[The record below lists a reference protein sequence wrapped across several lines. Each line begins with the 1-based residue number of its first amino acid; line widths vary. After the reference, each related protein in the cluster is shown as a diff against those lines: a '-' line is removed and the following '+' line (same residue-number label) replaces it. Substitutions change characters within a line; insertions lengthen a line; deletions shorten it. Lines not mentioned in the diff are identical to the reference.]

1 MTNAPDRRFG
11 VNVLDRGSNVVSIG
25 EVVWDIFADHQ
36 VLGGAP
42 LNVAYH
48 LTTLGI
54 ATAMVSRV
62 GADELG
68 RETIEKIATL
78 GLTTAGIQQDSEQ
91 ATGRVVVTV
100 DSHNEPSFDIVA
112 PAAWDFIDGEAA
124 VQAAG
129 EDPFLLVFGT
139 LAQSSPASR
148 AAVRLLWQKASVR
161 CYDVNL
167 RPPFTTRELVL
178 DSLAAAD
185 VVKLN
190 ENEISIIAG
199 WTDTGAADSML
210 SARNLIDRYNLQAVV
225 VTEGAAGAW
234 LVCPEGHFT
243 HPGFPVAVADTVGA
257 GDAFFAT
264 FLEGYLFKRPWPECL
279 ARANHCG
286 AYVASQPGATPSMA
300 EYSFSRS

>member
-1 MTNAPDRRFG
+1 MTNSPDRSFS
-11 VNVLDRGSNVVSIG
+11 VNVLDRRSNVVSIG
-25 EVVWDIFADHQ
+25 EVVWDIFGDHQ

-48 LTTLGI
+48 LSTLGI
-54 ATAMVSRV
+54 ATEMVSRV
-62 GADELG
+62 GADALG
-68 RETIEKIATL
+68 RVTIDKIASL
-78 GLTTAGIQQDSEQ
+78 GLVTRSIQQDSSQ

-139 LAQSSPASR
+139 LAQRAPSSR
-148 AAVRLLWQKASVR
+148 TAVRALWERASVC

-178 DSLAAAD
+178 GSLAAAD
-185 VVKLN
+185 VVKMN
-190 ENEISIIAG
+190 ENEIVEIAA
-199 WTDTGAADSML
+199 WTDTGAADSAQT
-210 SARNLIDRYNLQAVV
+210 ARKLLDRYNLQVV
-225 VTEGAAGAW
+225 LVTEGAAGAW
-234 LVCPEGHFT
+234 LVCPEGHFS
-243 HPGFPVAVADTVGA
+243 HSGFPVTVADTVGA

-264 FLEGYLFKRPWPECL
+264 FIEGYLAKRPWAECL
-279 ARANHCG
+279 ARANHRG

-300 EYSFSRS
+300 AYSFSLS

>member
-1 MTNAPDRRFG
+1 MMPP
-11 VNVLDRGSNVVSIG
+11 LVVSIG
-25 EVVWDIFADHQ
+25 EVVWDIFSDHQ

-48 LTTLGI
+48 LSTLGI
-54 ATAMVSRV
+54 ATEMVSRV
-62 GADELG
+62 GADALG
-68 RETIEKIATL
+68 RETLEKIASL
-78 GLTTAGIQQDSEQ
+78 GLATGGIQQDSSQ

-100 DSHNEPSFDIVA
+100 DLHNEPSFDIVA
-112 PAAWDFIDGEAA
+112 PAAWDFIDAEATG
-124 VQAAG
+124 QTAG

-139 LAQSSPASR
+139 LAQRSPASR
-148 AAVRLLWQKASVR
+148 AAVRALWKRAAVR

-167 RPPFTTRELVL
+167 RPPFTTKELVL

-185 VVKLN
+185 VVKMN

-199 WTDTGAADSML
+199 WTDTGAADSAQT
-210 SARNLIDRYNLQAVV
+210 ARNLLDRYNLQAVV
-225 VTEGAAGAW
+225 VTEGASGAW
-234 LVCPEGHFT
+234 LVCLEGYFT

-264 FLEGYLFKRPWPECL
+264 FIEGYLFKRPWPECL
-279 ARANHCG
+279 IRANHRG

-300 EYSFSRS
+300 EYSFSLS

>member
-1 MTNAPDRRFG
+1 
-11 VNVLDRGSNVVSIG
+11 LDRGSKVVSIG

-48 LTTLGI
+48 LSTLGV
-54 ATAMVSRV
+54 ATEMVSRV
-62 GADELG
+62 GADALG
-68 RETIEKIATL
+68 RETLKKIASL
-78 GLTTAGIQQDSEQ
+78 GLATGGILQDSSQ

-100 DSHNEPSFDIVA
+100 DLHNEPSFDIVA
-112 PAAWDFIDGEAA
+112 PAAWDFIDAEVA

-129 EDPFLLVFGT
+129 QDPFLLVFGT
-139 LAQSSPASR
+139 LAQRAPASR
-148 AAVRLLWQKASVR
+148 AAVRTLWQRASVK

-178 DSLAAAD
+178 DSLTAAD
-185 VVKLN
+185 VVKMN
-190 ENEISIIAG
+190 EKEIVEIAG
-199 WTDTGAADSML
+199 WTDTEVSDSVET
-210 SARNLIDRYNLQAVV
+210 ARNLLDRYNLQVV
-225 VTEGAAGAW
+225 LVTEGAAGAW

-264 FLEGYLFKRPWPECL
+264 FIEGYLTKRPWPECL
-279 ARANHCG
+279 ARANHRG
-286 AYVASQPGATPSMA
+286 AYVASQAGATPSMA
-300 EYSFSRS
+300 EYSFSLS

>member
-1 MTNAPDRRFG
+1 MTLP
-11 VNVLDRGSNVVSIG
+11 NVVSIG

-48 LTTLGI
+48 LSTLDI
-54 ATAMVSRV
+54 PTKMVSRV
-62 GADELG
+62 GMDGLG
-68 RETIEKIATL
+68 RDTLEKIVAL
-78 GLTTAGIQQDSEQ
+78 GLSVGDIQQDSIQ
-91 ATGRVVVTV
+91 STGRVVVTV

-129 EDPFLLVFGT
+129 EDPFLLIFGT
-139 LAQSSPASR
+139 LAQRAPSSR
-148 AAVRLLWQKASVR
+148 TAVRELWERASVC

-185 VVKLN
+185 VVKMN

-199 WTDTGAADSML
+199 WTETGDADSVQA
-210 SARNLIDRYNLQAVV
+210 ARKLLDRYNLQVV
-225 VTEGAAGAW
+225 LVTEGAAGAW
-234 LVCPEGHFT
+234 LVCPDGHFA
-243 HPGFPVAVADTVGA
+243 HPGFPVMVADTVGA

-264 FLEGYLFKRPWPECL
+264 FIEGYLAKRPWPECL
-279 ARANHCG
+279 ARANHRG
-286 AYVASQPGATPSMA
+286 AYVASQSGATPSMA
-300 EYSFSRS
+300 AYCFSPS